1 MLILCVRISGD
12 WGPSLAFFDL
22 RQKCPQH
29 KTSAF
34 RYEVNHY
41 VSSTA
46 AAAAAY
52 LSPSD
57 LHLRFHH
64 ANRNRRPVQGAL
76 SFSPISFFSANF
88 QARAQFF
95 WQATP
100 VTIGTFSKWEDA
112 VVSQLPSALSDVSR
126 FVIANGFALLCFQ
139 LSHASHHLH
148 ERHVHARSML
158 FTGGARCWAT
168 GDNRLRVVSST
179 TFSVP
184 APILFT
190 FDCRQR
196 QKC

>member
-1 MLILCVRISGD
+1 MILCECKTSCCVRNAYFFSLIFVNLSSPVHCFDIVLILCVRISGD

-34 RYEVNHY
+34 RYEVNHC

-46 AAAAAY
+46 AAAY
-52 LSPSD
+52 LLPSG

-88 QARAQFF
+88 QARAQFL

-100 VTIGTFSKWEDA
+100 VTIGSFSKWEDA

-126 FVIANGFALLCFQ
+126 FVIANGFCPFMF
-139 LSHASHHLH
+139 SI
-148 ERHVHARSML
+148 
-158 FTGGARCWAT
+158 
-168 GDNRLRVVSST
+168 VSYLT
-179 TFSVP
+179 PF
-184 APILFT
+184 A
-190 FDCRQR
+190 
-196 QKC
+196 